1 MCVCVGGGGRG
12 ATLFLGQ
19 FLPIPSPTTP
29 LPSPTP
35 HEMVSLL
42 HRSVD
47 FASRIRS
54 SAITERERKTCTVRK
69 QSGIALDETS
79 GVSSVKTEQVKCY
92 ISGSSF
98 ISNTQ

>member
-1 MCVCVGGGGRG
+1 MYTCVCVCVCVGGGGG
-12 ATLFLGQ
+12 GGKGCHTFLGS
-19 FLPIPSPTTP
+19 ISSNP
-29 LPSPTP
+29 LP
-35 HEMVSLL
+35 HEMVGLL
-42 HRSVD
+42 HGSVD

-98 ISNTQ
+98 I